1 MARRYHNI
9 VPFSR
14 DYRRPPRWGMG
25 LPPRRPRRL
34 WRLFDPRFYLKA
46 VIVVASLGL
55 IVLPAAS
62 DAVIAMARPAGDGAG
77 SCRIFQVIDGDTVR
91 MWCPG
96 RGGTSARLVGFD
108 APELFSP
115 GCPSEFLAATKAK
128 WALRLAIWSTD
139 EVSLVR
145 QGTDRYGRA
154 LVAAFLDGEPLARR
168 MIAAGHARPYAG
180 GRREGWCA

>member
-1 MARRYHNI
+1 MARSYHTI
-9 VPFSR
+9 VPFGR
-14 DYRRPPRWGMG
+14 DDRRPPRRGMG
-25 LPPRRPRRL
+25 LPPRRPRRHP
-34 WRLFDPRFYLKA
+34 RLADPRFYLRA
-46 VIVVASLGL
+46 AIVVASIGL
-55 IVLPAAS
+55 IALPAAS

-77 SCRIFQVIDGDTVR
+77 SCRIWQVIDGDTVR

-115 GCPSEFLAATKAK
+115 GCPSELVAATKAQ
-128 WALRLAIWSTD
+128 WALRLAIWRTD
-139 EVSLVR
+139 DIALVR

-168 MIAAGHARPYAG
+168 MIEGGYARPYSG